1 MDISKKDLRRA
12 RVLAMQVLYSFEKN
26 EGSTLDQVFSSLAA
40 VPEIG
45 IANPDAVAFSKGLI
59 QKFQASSDEVDTL
72 LSKNMKNWTLERVA
86 AIDRAIL
93 RLAITELL
101 MKITPLRV
109 VISEAV
115 DIAKNFGT
123 DDSGKFINGVLDGSK
138 KDIDYIE

>member
-12 RVLAMQVLYSFEKN
+12 RVLAMQVLYSYEKN
-26 EGSTLDQVFSSLAA
+26 EGASIEQVFKSVSDL
-40 VPEIG
+40 PEIG
-45 IANPDAVAFSKGLI
+45 IANNDAITFSKNLI
-59 QKFQASSDEVDTL
+59 LKFREAQSEIDAL
-72 LSKNMKNWTLERVA
+72 LTKNMKNWTLERIS

-115 DIAKNFGT
+115 DIAKDFGT